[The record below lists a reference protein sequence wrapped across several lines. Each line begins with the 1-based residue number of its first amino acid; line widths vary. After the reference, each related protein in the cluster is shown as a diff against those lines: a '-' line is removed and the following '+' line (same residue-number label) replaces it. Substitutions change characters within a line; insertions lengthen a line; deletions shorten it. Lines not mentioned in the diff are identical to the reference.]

1 MSVQEDSD
9 RLRAMV
15 TGVMRGEVSRDAYV
29 RERRQV
35 IDAYAAEPSVD
46 PLPEAPQTASHG
58 SGTSDTVPVLKSTGV
73 SGVGNVLVDVAS
85 DNPSVNPSGVAP
97 SGRMDSLIGIVVVVA
112 GLLVAGL
119 LVAWIW

>member
-35 IDAYAAEPSVD
+35 IDTHAAEPARE
-46 PLPEAPQTASHG
+46 PLPEVPAVAVRRG
-58 SGTSDTVPVLKSTGV
+58 SGTSDTVPVLKSTGA
-73 SGVGNVLVDVAS
+73 SGVSNPLVDVAS
-85 DNPSVNPSGVAP
+85 DNPSGVAP